1 MTEKKYSKEEVK
13 TILTEFLNLTN
24 DSVPEQQG
32 GYDFENE
39 RWISGNDLIETFMK
53 EHLSQCLELK
63 KIGEIKFSKS
73 KFIITIL
80 LLIAS
85 IIGLILCIKFLIS
98 IFMWFGA
105 TVCMVQILWGV
116 YSITSWII
124 ILIREK

>member
-53 EHLSQCLELK
+53 EYLSQCLELK

-80 LLIAS
+80 LLIVS

-105 TVCMVQILWGV
+105 TVCMV
-116 YSITSWII
+116 
-124 ILIREK
+124 

>member
-53 EHLSQCLELK
+53 EHLS
-63 KIGEIKFSKS
+63 
-73 KFIITIL
+73 
-80 LLIAS
+80 
-85 IIGLILCIKFLIS
+85 
-98 IFMWFGA
+98 
-105 TVCMVQILWGV
+105 
-116 YSITSWII
+116 
-124 ILIREK
+124 

>member
-1 MTEKKYSKEEVK
+1 MTEKKYSKDEVK

-63 KIGEIKFSKS
+63 KWK
-73 KFIITIL
+73 
-80 LLIAS
+80 
-85 IIGLILCIKFLIS
+85 
-98 IFMWFGA
+98 
-105 TVCMVQILWGV
+105 
-116 YSITSWII
+116 
-124 ILIREK
+124 R